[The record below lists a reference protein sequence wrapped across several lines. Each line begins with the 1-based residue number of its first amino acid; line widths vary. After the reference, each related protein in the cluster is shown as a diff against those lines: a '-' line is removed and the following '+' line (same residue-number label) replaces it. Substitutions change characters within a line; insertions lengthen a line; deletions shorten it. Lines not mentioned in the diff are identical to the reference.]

1 MGKNFINKLL
11 PLALT
16 AAMIVPSVPAMAAP
30 SDIAGHW
37 AESVITQW
45 QSKGLIQGYEDGTF
59 KPGNTITRAEFVTL
73 MNNAKGF
80 WSEGSIN
87 FSDVKNGSWFYSA
100 VARAVAAGY
109 VKGYSD
115 GSFKPGNTITRAE
128 AAVMIANAAR
138 LSANEAGAYRFT
150 DVGSI
155 PAWARG
161 SVGAVVAAGYMT
173 GYPDGSFYA
182 NASISRAE
190 AVSSLNR
197 MLGGTAYQPT
207 QPTTPTTDTTKTTS
221 DDVVIEDKGTTLK
234 NQTVDGN
241 VTIAKSVGNGDVTLR
256 NVTIKGD
263 LIVKGGGSN
272 TVTLEDVDVRG
283 KARLLKEGVHLHLV
297 GDTDIRKLLID
308 LAAHIT
314 QSSSYKDEIGEIIL
328 AGDGDLSKTTR
339 IDVPAK
345 QLRIENQADLILGG
359 DVEKLI
365 VDEDAK
371 GAEIEIKKGTTGNE
385 LNTDAKIKLT
395 GKGRIDL
402 LDVSASGVTFDKNLN
417 IRKTDT
423 SNGATAPKENGSTS
437 TGGSSTTS
445 KEITGAEEV
454 TLNVPYG
461 EKTADQALAAIP
473 KTVTL
478 NLKNG
483 KTISA
488 TVTEW
493 KWADGEE
500 AKYNAT
506 PTADTTYKATT
517 TVTIPSGYTYN
528 GTLTAKACVTVHPL
542 DKTELTAALTAANAV
557 FNNTTTDEKVAATD
571 KEKILITDKAANAVT
586 EGVRFTTSVAKNT
599 LETAISNARDAEN
612 TGFASQKACKA
623 AADALQVAITAFKGT
638 IKIGTNTT
646 TDAYILQQVKDVV
659 SEDRNS
665 DAPYSSYK
673 QPLKFGYVYKF
684 VDQFNFDNTS
694 LHFAWE
700 AQWKNQSETGNIG
713 DYIEIGKD
721 VRGTNAFYSL
731 GAKVIKAPDEP
742 KEVQFVV
749 TVTDFYNKEIGKLG
763 ENGEYTATIGA
774 PISAALQTDAP
785 QFTAISDGTSSSTSA
800 TKFTGVVPITLKGA
814 DAIKSVPNDC
824 VTMADSNTNVT
835 NNEVSLKSIHVDK
848 VEQSPTGLNV
858 TVSVTTGGMG
868 GVWNEN
874 SLVPKFSD
882 GKLPNISID
891 TSKLQLKENT
901 LGWYLPTDT
910 LNLGNMTVHVLTPA
924 FTGVYPAVDPTTGN
938 PTFTIHTQ
946 NMPENAKVEVAL
958 AKTSVNAADIEK
970 ATIKATATRGNDG
983 DYSVTFDKSK
993 FESGVEYYLWFR
1005 YGSPGSDWAYENVTN
1020 RPTYTFNNTT
1030 GSESEGGGDAS
1041 GSTSG
1046 GNESGGEG
1054 SQAGA

>member
-1 MGKNFINKLL
+1 M
-11 PLALT
+11 
-16 AAMIVPSVPAMAAP
+16 
-30 SDIAGHW
+30 
-37 AESVITQW
+37 
-45 QSKGLIQGYEDGTF
+45 
-59 KPGNTITRAEFVTL
+59 
-73 MNNAKGF
+73 
-80 WSEGSIN
+80 
-87 FSDVKNGSWFYSA
+87 
-100 VARAVAAGY
+100 
-109 VKGYSD
+109 
-115 GSFKPGNTITRAE
+115 
-128 AAVMIANAAR
+128 
-138 LSANEAGAYRFT
+138 
-150 DVGSI
+150 
-155 PAWARG
+155 
-161 SVGAVVAAGYMT
+161 
-173 GYPDGSFYA
+173 
-182 NASISRAE
+182 
-190 AVSSLNR
+190 
-197 MLGGTAYQPT
+197 
-207 QPTTPTTDTTKTTS
+207 
-221 DDVVIEDKGTTLK
+221 
-234 NQTVDGN
+234 
-241 VTIAKSVGNGDVTLR
+241 
-256 NVTIKGD
+256 
-263 LIVKGGGSN
+263 
-272 TVTLEDVDVRG
+272 
-283 KARLLKEGVHLHLV
+283 
-297 GDTDIRKLLID
+297 
-308 LAAHIT
+308 
-314 QSSSYKDEIGEIIL
+314 
-328 AGDGDLSKTTR
+328 
-339 IDVPAK
+339 
-345 QLRIENQADLILGG
+345 
-359 DVEKLI
+359 
-365 VDEDAK
+365 
-371 GAEIEIKKGTTGNE
+371 
-385 LNTDAKIKLT
+385 
-395 GKGRIDL
+395 
-402 LDVSASGVTFDKNLN
+402 
-417 IRKTDT
+417 
-423 SNGATAPKENGSTS
+423 
-437 TGGSSTTS
+437 
-445 KEITGAEEV
+445 
-454 TLNVPYG
+454 
-461 EKTADQALAAIP
+461 
-473 KTVTL
+473 
-478 NLKNG
+478 
-483 KTISA
+483 
-488 TVTEW
+488 
-493 KWADGEE
+493 
-500 AKYNAT
+500 
-506 PTADTTYKATT
+506 
-517 TVTIPSGYTYN
+517 
-528 GTLTAKACVTVHPL
+528 
-542 DKTELTAALTAANAV
+542 

-874 SLVPKFSD
+874 SPYPFKE
-882 GKLPNISID
+882 GILPNISID

-901 LGWYLPTDT
+901 LGWYLPTDNT
-910 LNLGNMTVHVLTPA
+910 LKLKDMTVEVLTPA
-924 FTGVYPAVDPTTGN
+924 FTKVEYADDPTTGN
-938 PTFTIHTQ
+938 PTFTIQTQ

-958 AKTSVNAADIEK
+958 EK
-970 ATIKATATRGNDG
+970 KDVGAGGIDNATIKKDATRGDDG
-983 DYSVTFDKSK
+983 KYSVTFDKSD
-993 FESGVEYYLWFR
+993 FEAGAGYYLWFR
-1005 YGSPGSDWAYENVTN
+1005 YGSPGSDWAYENRTN
-1020 RPTYTFNNTT
+1020 RPIYTFNNTTGGNT

-1041 GSTSG
+1041 GSTG
-1046 GNESGGEG
+1046 GGSEGGGSTTEG
-1054 SQAGA
+1054 N

>member
-1 MGKNFINKLL
+1 
-11 PLALT
+11 
-16 AAMIVPSVPAMAAP
+16 
-30 SDIAGHW
+30 
-37 AESVITQW
+37 
-45 QSKGLIQGYEDGTF
+45 
-59 KPGNTITRAEFVTL
+59 
-73 MNNAKGF
+73 
-80 WSEGSIN
+80 
-87 FSDVKNGSWFYSA
+87 
-100 VARAVAAGY
+100 
-109 VKGYSD
+109 
-115 GSFKPGNTITRAE
+115 
-128 AAVMIANAAR
+128 MIANAAR

-371 GAEIEIKKGTTGNE
+371 GAEIEIKKGTTVNE

-402 LDVSASGVTFDKNLN
+402 LDVSASGVTFDKNLD
-417 IRKTDT
+417 IRKKDT

-721 VRGTNAFYSL
+721 IRGTNAFYSL

-1005 YGSPGSDWAYENVTN
+1005 YGSPGSDWAYESVTN
-1020 RPTYTFNNTT
+1020 RPTYTPNSTTGGGSDSSESGSGNTT
-1030 GSESEGGGDAS
+1030 
-1041 GSTSG
+1041 
-1046 GNESGGEG
+1046 EG

>member
-1 MGKNFINKLL
+1 
-11 PLALT
+11 
-16 AAMIVPSVPAMAAP
+16 
-30 SDIAGHW
+30 
-37 AESVITQW
+37 
-45 QSKGLIQGYEDGTF
+45 
-59 KPGNTITRAEFVTL
+59 
-73 MNNAKGF
+73 
-80 WSEGSIN
+80 
-87 FSDVKNGSWFYSA
+87 
-100 VARAVAAGY
+100 
-109 VKGYSD
+109 
-115 GSFKPGNTITRAE
+115 
-128 AAVMIANAAR
+128 MIANAAR

-371 GAEIEIKKGTTGNE
+371 GAEIEIKKGTTVNE

-402 LDVSASGVTFDKNLN
+402 LDVSASGVTFDKNLD
-417 IRKTDT
+417 IRKKDT

-835 NNEVSLKSIHVDK
+835 NNEVSLNSIRVDQVEKSGDV
-848 VEQSPTGLNV
+848 LNV
-858 TVSVTTGGMG
+858 TVTVTTGNIG

-874 SLVPKFSD
+874 SSVPKFSE
-882 GKLPNISID
+882 GILPNIAID
-891 TSKLQLKENT
+891 TSNFQLKENT
-901 LGWYLPTDT
+901 LGWYLPPDT
-910 LNLGNMTVHVLTPA
+910 LKLGDMAVKVLTPA
-924 FTGVYPAVDPTTGN
+924 FTGVDLANDPTG
-938 PTFTIHTQ
+938 PTFTIQTQ
-946 NMPENAKVEVAL
+946 NMPENATVEVAL
-958 AKTSVNAADIEK
+958 AKTTVSVADIDN
-970 ATIKATATRGNDG
+970 ATKKDATRGSDG
-983 DYSVTFDKSK
+983 KYSVTFNKSD
-993 FESGVEYYLWFR
+993 FEAGAEYYLWFR
-1005 YGSPGSDWAYENVTN
+1005 YGSPGSDWAYENRTN
-1020 RPTYTFNNTT
+1020 RPIYTFNNTTGGNT

-1041 GSTSG
+1041 GSTG
-1046 GNESGGEG
+1046 GGSEGGGSTTEG
-1054 SQAGA
+1054 N

>member
-115 GSFKPGNTITRAE
+115 GSFKPNNTITRAE

-173 GYPDGSFYA
+173 GYPDGSFDA

-283 KARLLKEGVHLHLV
+283 KVRLLKEGVHLHLV

-308 LAAHIT
+308 LAARIT
-314 QSSSYKDEIGEIIL
+314 QSSSYKDEIDEIIL
-328 AGDGDLSKTTR
+328 AGDGDLNKTTR

-371 GAEIEIKKGTTGNE
+371 GAEIKIKKYTTVKE

-437 TGGSSTTS
+437 TGGGGNSNTAS
-445 KEITGAEEV
+445 KEITGVAPIEDAK
-454 TLNVPYG
+454 VPYG
-461 EKTADQALAAIP
+461 TSGVEALTLLP
-473 KTVTL
+473 KTIKL
-478 NLKNG
+478 NVKG
-483 KTISA
+483 GTTITTTA
-488 TVTEW
+488 TDW
-493 KWADGEE
+493 KWADSVQYDPVDIN
-500 AKYNAT
+500 KTY
-506 PTADTTYKATT
+506 TANGTF
-517 TVTIPSGYTYN
+517 TVPSGYTYN
-528 GTLTAKACVTVHPL
+528 GTLTATAKVTVLPL
-542 DKTELTAALTAANAV
+542 DR
-557 FNNTTTDEKVAATD
+557 EKLVAAIQDAEAVWSQKLTD
-571 KEKILITDKAANAVT
+571 DEWEAAQDNTKIWITDKAADAVT
-586 EGVRFTTSVAKNT
+586 EGVRFTTSEAKTN
-599 LETAISNARDAEN
+599 LETAISKAQTAEK
-612 TGFASQKACKA
+612 TDFESQKACDEAAKA
-623 AADALQVAITAFKGT
+623 LRDAITAFNGT
-638 IKIGTNTT
+638 IKTGENTT
-646 TDAYILQQVKDVV
+646 TDAYILQQVK
-659 SEDRNS
+659 ENLLNPDRG
-665 DAPYSSYK
+665 DYAYSSHM
-673 QPLKFGYVYKF
+673 QPLKPGYAYWLYNGYYSVPNSSVGVSIEWSVSGSDK
-684 VDQFNFDNTS
+684 VTIGDTS
-694 LHFAWE
+694 DS
-700 AQWKNQSETGNIG
+700 KDSNGNIHS
-713 DYIEIGKD
+713 Y
-721 VRGTNAFYSL
+721 
-731 GAKVIKAPDEP
+731 GAKIADGTTTPTK
-742 KEVQFVV
+742 V
-749 TVTDFYNKEIGKLG
+749 TFTATVKNSQTTATIGTLD
-763 ENGEYTATIGA
+763 YPATIGA
-774 PISAALQTDAP
+774 PISATLPSGAP
-785 QFTAISDGTSSSTSA
+785 QFKAISDGTPSSTGA
-800 TKFTGVVPITLKGA
+800 TKFTGVVPITLNGA
-814 DAIKSVPNDC
+814 NAITSVPNNC
-824 VTMADSNTNVT
+824 VTMANSNTESNAG
-835 NNEVSLKSIHVDK
+835 EVSFRTITVDK
-848 VEQSPTGLNV
+848 VEKSGDVLNV
-858 TVSVTTGGMG
+858 TVSVTTGAIG
-868 GVWNEN
+868 GVWSEN
-874 SLVPKFSD
+874 SPYPFKK
-882 GKLPNISID
+882 GTLPNISIN
-891 TSKLQLKENT
+891 TSGFVLKTQEEGNP
-901 LGWYLPTDT
+901 GWYLPTDNT
-910 LNLGNMTVHVLTPA
+910 SKLGDDMTVDVLTPA
-924 FTGVYPAVDPTTGN
+924 FTGVEHADDSA
-938 PTFTIHTQ
+938 TFTIQTQ
-946 NMPENAKVEVAL
+946 NMPKNATVEVAL
-958 AKTSVNAADIEK
+958 AKTSVTTTTDIDNAK
-970 ATIKATATRGNDG
+970 IKKDATRGENG
-983 DYSVTFDKSK
+983 KYSVTFDKSD
-993 FESGVEYYLWFR
+993 FEAGAEYYLWFR
-1005 YGSPGSDWAYENVTN
+1005 YGSPGSDWAYENRTN
-1020 RPTYTFNNTT
+1020 RPIYTFNNTTGGNT

-1041 GSTSG
+1041 GSTG
-1046 GNESGGEG
+1046 GGSEGGGSTTEG
-1054 SQAGA
+1054 N

>member
-371 GAEIEIKKGTTGNE
+371 GAEIEIKKGTTVNE

-1005 YGSPGSDWAYENVTN
+1005 YGSPGSDWAYESVTN
-1020 RPTYTFNNTT
+1020 RPTYTPNSTTGGGSDSSESGSGNTT
-1030 GSESEGGGDAS
+1030 
-1041 GSTSG
+1041 
-1046 GNESGGEG
+1046 EG